1 VEAAV
6 EARYGEDR
14 SKCTLS
20 QTVKALERKRLV
32 EEPKAGGETFGG
44 AQAEQAG
51 KAMMT
56 KDTWSALALTC
67 DAVGNKTR
75 RRMGRGLADILS

>member
-1 VEAAV
+1 MAKTEAN
-6 EARYGEDR
+6 AR
-14 SKCTLS
+14 SH
-20 QTVKALERKRLV
+20 KRRRWS
-32 EEPKAGGETFGG
+32 AGGWSKSQRPGEKCSVVLRLT
-44 AQAEQAG
+44 QAG
-51 KAMMT
+51 KAMVT